1 MLSGSNSTDMTSN
14 VSNAAGSIIKGTI
27 DSAVEQTGSIATN
40 KNVVARVQNTFK
52 FVSERKWMATF
63 RGIPE
68 FISPT
73 EFCRPPPNQIMRRL
87 QLNTQYFF
95 TNYAAFACLLF
106 SFTILTDP
114 WLFFGMLLIGYGW
127 MYAAKQPRLFN
138 LEGKKKFGAMCLITT
153 ILLIL
158 LGFHET
164 ILYTLALGSGLT
176 FVHAIMH
183 KIPDAMEDYENDEDI
198 ILLGN
203 VDNV

>member
-1 MLSGSNSTDMTSN
+1 MTTDNSADMTQN
-14 VSNAAGSIIKGTI
+14 VSSAAGNILKGTI

-40 KNVVARVQNTFK
+40 KNVVARVKDTFK
-52 FVSERKWMATF
+52 FIHERKWMATF

-68 FISPT
+68 FVSPS

-95 TNYAAFACLLF
+95 TNYVAFSCLLF
-106 SFTILTDP
+106 SFTILTNP
-114 WLFFGMLLIGYGW
+114 WLFLGMLVIGYLW
-127 MYAAKQPRLFN
+127 MYAAKQPTLFN
-138 LEGKKKFGAMCLITT
+138 LEGKKKFGAMCLITL

-158 LGFHET
+158 LGFHQT
-164 ILYTLALGSGLT
+164 ILYTVALSSGLS

-183 KIPDAMEDYENDEDI
+183 KIPDAMNDVLGDDEDI
-198 ILLGN
+198 ILLGA